1 MQRESGENG
10 GLVFRWD
17 SVGEGLSIGSAG
29 TGPSTI
35 IYYLKIRHKWTGQE
49 KNFWAGQNQGKSKNV
64 RCRARQGRVEQNNT
78 EMGILSD
85 RKLLKLILL
94 WQLCS

>member
-35 IYYLKIRHKWTGQE
+35 IYYLKIRHARGKFSGGAE
-49 KNFWAGQNQGKSKNV
+49 VGKSKIV
-64 RCRARQGRVEQNNT
+64 RCRAGQGGVKQNRNGNFVRQKIT
-78 EMGILSD
+78 
-85 RKLLKLILL
+85 
-94 WQLCS
+94 

>member
-29 TGPSTI
+29 TGPSTHI
-35 IYYLKIRHKWTGQE
+35 LPKNQAWTGQILGWGGGGQE
-49 KNFWAGQNQGKSKNV
+49 QKCEMQGRAGQGGVKQHRNGNFV
-64 RCRARQGRVEQNNT
+64 RQKIT
-78 EMGILSD
+78 
-85 RKLLKLILL
+85 
-94 WQLCS
+94 

>member
-35 IYYLKIRHKWTGQE
+35 IYYLKIRHARGKFSGGVE
-49 KNFWAGQNQGKSKNV
+49 VGKSKIW
-64 RCRARQGRVEQNNT
+64 RCRAGQGGAKQNRNGNFVRQKIT
-78 EMGILSD
+78 
-85 RKLLKLILL
+85 
-94 WQLCS
+94 